1 MSTEFDTQA
10 VIIDVGKAVEEQL
23 QAVGA
28 GTTAEICIFGKPRS
42 LSSVI
47 RSRIDTSI
55 ATVIAGNYEHI
66 VPLIADLITLWKIE
80 LQDDTPFELV
90 HASKA
95 TLVQACQDIV
105 KFLLDKNRKYG
116 NSAIEPVRIFSKAD
130 AVEQIKVRIDD
141 KLSRLMSKQGDEDED
156 VLKDLIGYLFLLKVA
171 LCRQAELHAFAQMSH
186 GLI

>member
-10 VIIDVGKAVEEQL
+10 AILDIGKAVEEQL
-23 QAVGA
+23 QTVGA
-28 GTTAEICIFGKPRS
+28 GTQDDICIFGKPRS
-42 LSSVI
+42 LSSII
-47 RSRIDTSI
+47 RSRIDASI
-55 ATVIAGNYEHI
+55 ATVIAGESGHI

-80 LQDDTPFELV
+80 PQDDTPFELV
-90 HASKA
+90 YASKD
-95 TLVQACQDIV
+95 TLVKACQDIV
-105 KFLLDKNRKYG
+105 KFLLDKNRRYG
-116 NSAIEPVRIFSKAD
+116 NSAIEPVRLFSKAD

-171 LCRQAELHAFAQMSH
+171 IYRQSELHALAQMTH

>member
-23 QAVGA
+23 QTVGA
-28 GTTAEICIFGKPRS
+28 GCPPDVCIFGKPRS

-47 RSRIDTSI
+47 RSRIDASI
-55 ATVIAGNYEHI
+55 ALVIAGDGGHI

-80 LQDDTPFELV
+80 PQDDAPFELV
-90 HASKA
+90 YAPKA
-95 TLVQACQDIV
+95 TLVKACQDIV

-130 AVEQIKVRIDD
+130 AVEQIKVRVDD

-171 LCRQAELHAFAQMSH
+171 LYRQSELHAFAQMTH

>member
-10 VIIDVGKAVEEQL
+10 AILDIGKAVEEQL
-23 QAVGA
+23 QTVGA
-28 GTTAEICIFGKPRS
+28 GTPEAICIFGKPRS
-42 LSSVI
+42 LSSII

-55 ATVIAGNYEHI
+55 ATVISGNYEHI
-66 VPLIADLITLWKIE
+66 IPLIADLITLWKIE
-80 LQDDTPFELV
+80 PQDDKPFELV
-90 HASKA
+90 YAPKA
-95 TLVQACQDIV
+95 TLVKACQDIV

-141 KLSRLMSKQGDEDED
+141 KLSRLMNKQGDEDED

-171 LCRQAELHAFAQMSH
+171 LCRQSELHAFAQMTH